1 MLKKQ
6 SSDEYDAI
14 IIGAGIG
21 GLVCGCYLAKAG
33 MKVLICE
40 QHYKPGGYCTSFKR
54 KGFTFDA
61 AADCFG
67 AYRKDGIT
75 RKVFEEL
82 GIDKKLNIIRFDPPS
97 IVLTP
102 DYRIHFWNDLEKT
115 ISEFQTAFP
124 DEKTNIS
131 KFFYFLSNS
140 DSISFSRIRNWT
152 FKNLLDS
159 YFTNDRLKAVL
170 SFPLLAMAGL
180 PPSMISAFMGV
191 KFFSEFF
198 LDGGYYP
205 IGGMQVLSDTI
216 AERFK
221 GFGGE
226 LRLSS
231 LVKKIKV
238 KDNKVIGIVLE
249 NGDFILSKYVISNC
263 DARQTFLK
271 LIGKEKVEKE
281 FYNQI
286 KDMMPSI
293 SNFIAYLGLS
303 KSFNPP
309 YPQGSA
315 VFFSQHYDLDKAY
328 RSAQKSD
335 IDGYNGHTFRISHD
349 KSTIYAIIPTAFK
362 NRLFWINNKHRFLE
376 LLIEN
381 IEKTTIPGLSEHI
394 VYKEAATPYTLYRYT
409 LNYKGASYGWASTPS
424 QLAVPGLRKPP
435 SIQDLYLTG
444 HWTTLGVG
452 ISGVIYVSHE
462 VSKLIL
468 KMGKRGYKNNY
479 E

>member
-1 MLKKQ
+1 MG
-6 SSDEYDAI
+6 SNSYDAV

-82 GIDKKLNIIRFDPPS
+82 GIDKRLNIIRFNPPS

-102 DYRIHFWNDLEKT
+102 DYRIPFWNDLEKT
-115 ISEFQTAFP
+115 IEEFQTAFP
-124 DEKTNIS
+124 EESNNIRN
-131 KFFYFLSNS
+131 FFYFLSSS
-140 DSISFSRIRNWT
+140 DPISYSKIKNWT
-152 FKNLLDS
+152 FKELLDS

-180 PPSMISAFMGV
+180 PPSLMSAFMGA

-205 IGGMQVLSDTI
+205 IGGMQALSDAL

-221 GFGGE
+221 EFGGE

-231 LVKKIKV
+231 LVKKIRV
-238 KDNKVIGIVLE
+238 RDNKVIGAVLE
-249 NGDFILSKYVISNC
+249 KDGFILSKYVISNC

-271 LIGKEKVEKE
+271 LLGKEKIEGE
-281 FYNQI
+281 FYKAI
-286 KDMMPSI
+286 KNMIPSI
-293 SNFIAYLGLS
+293 SNFIAYLGMD
-303 KSFNPP
+303 KRFKPP
-309 YPQGSA
+309 QPPGSA
-315 VFFSQHYDLDKAY
+315 VFFSQHYDLDKAFQA
-328 RSAQKSD
+328 AQRND
-335 IDGYNGHTFRISHD
+335 LEGYGGYGFRISYN
-349 KSTIYAIIPTAFK
+349 KSILGAIIPAAFK
-362 NRLFWINNKHRFLE
+362 NRIFWDNNKHRFLNS
-376 LLIEN
+376 LIDK
-381 IEKTTIPGLSEHI
+381 IEKSTIPGLSEHI

-424 QLAVPGLRKPP
+424 QLEVPGLRKPP
-435 SIQDLYLTG
+435 FIQGLYLTG
-444 HWTTLGVG
+444 HWTTVGIG
-452 ISGVIYVSHE
+452 ISGVIYVSQDI
-462 VSKLIL
+462 SKLVL
-468 KMGKRGYKNNY
+468 KKERNKL
-479 E
+479 

>member
-1 MLKKQ
+1 M
-6 SSDEYDAI
+6 YDAI

-21 GLVCGCYLAKAG
+21 GLVCGCYLARAG

-54 KGFTFDA
+54 QGFTFDA

-97 IVLTP
+97 IILTP
-102 DYRIHFWNDLEKT
+102 DYKIPFWNDLEKT
-115 ISEFQTAFP
+115 IQEFQAAFP
-124 DEKTNIS
+124 EEGNNINN
-131 KFFYFLSNS
+131 FFYFLSNS
-140 DSISFSRIRNWT
+140 DSISISKIRNWT
-152 FKNLLDS
+152 FKNLLDT
-159 YFTNDRLKAVL
+159 YFTNDRLKAIL

-180 PPSMISAFMGV
+180 PPSLMSAFMGA

-205 IGGMQVLSDTI
+205 IGGMHVLSDTL
-216 AERFK
+216 AKRFK
-221 GFGGE
+221 EFGGE

-231 LVKKIKV
+231 PVKKIRV
-238 KDNKVIGIVLE
+238 RHNSAVGIVIE
-249 NGDFILSKYVISNC
+249 NDSFIPSRFVVSNC

-271 LIGKEKVEKE
+271 LLGKEKVEKE
-281 FYNQI
+281 FCNKI
-286 KDMMPSI
+286 KNMTPSI
-293 SNFIAYLGLS
+293 SNFIAYLGIN
-303 KSFNPP
+303 KQFKPP
-309 YPQGSA
+309 QPPGSA

-328 RSAQKSD
+328 RVAQKSD
-335 IDGYNGHTFRISHD
+335 IDAYDGHTFRISHD
-349 KSTIYAIIPTAFK
+349 KSTIYAIIPAAYK
-362 NRLFWINNKHRFLE
+362 NRIFWNNNKPRFLE
-376 LLIEN
+376 SLIRK
-381 IEKTTIPGLSEHI
+381 IEKSTIPSLSEHI

-409 LNYKGASYGWASTPS
+409 LNYRGASYGWASTPS

-435 SIQDLYLTG
+435 SIQGLYLTG

-452 ISGVIYVSHE
+452 ISGVIYVSHDI
-462 VSKLIL
+462 SKLIL
-468 KMGKRGYKNNY
+468 KKGKNRL
-479 E
+479 

>member
-1 MLKKQ
+1 MSKLSQ
-6 SSDEYDAI
+6 DAYDAV

-33 MKVLICE
+33 MKVLIAE
-40 QHYKPGGYCTSFKR
+40 QHFKPGGYCTSFKR

-75 RKVFEEL
+75 RKVFEDL

-97 IVLTP
+97 IILTP
-102 DYRIHFWNDLEKT
+102 DYRIPFWNDLEKT
-115 ISEFQTAFP
+115 IKEFQAAFP
-124 DEKTNIS
+124 EEANSINN
-131 KFFYFLSNS
+131 FFYFLSNS
-140 DSISFSRIRNWT
+140 DSISVSKIRNWT

-180 PPSMISAFMGV
+180 PPSLMSAFMGT

-205 IGGMQVLSDTI
+205 IGGMQVLSDTL

-221 GFGGE
+221 EFGGE

-231 LVKKIKV
+231 PVKKIRV
-238 KDNKVIGIVLE
+238 KDNKVAGIVIE
-249 NGDFILSKYVISNC
+249 NDGFIPSRFVVSNC

-271 LIGKEKVEKE
+271 LLGKEKIEGE
-281 FYNQI
+281 FYKAI
-286 KDMMPSI
+286 KNMIPSI
-293 SNFIAYLGLS
+293 SNFIAYLGMD
-303 KSFNPP
+303 KEFKPP
-309 YPQGSA
+309 QPPGSA

-328 RSAQKSD
+328 RSAQTCD
-335 IDGYNGHTFRISHD
+335 IDGYSGHTFRISHD
-349 KSTIYAIIPTAFK
+349 KSTIYAIIPAAFK
-362 NRLFWINNKHRFLE
+362 NREYWDNNKSRFLE
-376 LLIEN
+376 SL
-381 IEKTTIPGLSEHI
+381 IEKTGSTIPGLSKHI

-424 QLAVPGLRKPP
+424 QLAAPGLRKPP
-435 SIQDLYLTG
+435 SIQGLYLTG

-452 ISGVIYVSHE
+452 ISGVIYVSHDT
-462 VSKLIL
+462 SKLL
-468 KMGKRGYKNNY
+468 LRKKKNKL
-479 E
+479 

>member
-6 SSDEYDAI
+6 SSEEYDAI

-40 QHYKPGGYCTSFKR
+40 QHYKPGGYCTSFR
-54 KGFTFDA
+54 RGPFVFDA

-82 GIDKKLNIIRFDPPS
+82 EIDRKLNIIQFDPPS
-97 IVLTP
+97 IILTP
-102 DYRIHFWNDLEKT
+102 DYRIPFWNNLEKT
-115 ISEFQTAFP
+115 IEEFQTAFP
-124 DEKTNIS
+124 DERDNIK

-140 DSISFSRIRNWT
+140 CAISISKLRNWT
-152 FKNLLDS
+152 FKNLLDY
-159 YFTNDRLKAVL
+159 YFANDRLKAIL
-170 SFPLLAMAGL
+170 SLPLLAMAGL
-180 PPSMISAFMGV
+180 PPSLMSAFMGV

-205 IGGMQVLSDTI
+205 IGCMQMLSDTL

-221 GFGGE
+221 EFGGE

-231 LVKKIKV
+231 LVKKIRV
-238 KDNKVIGIVLE
+238 RDNKVTGIVTE
-249 NGDFILSKYVISNC
+249 NDGFIPSRLVVSNC

-271 LIGKEKVEKE
+271 LLSKEKIERG
-281 FYNQI
+281 FYNGI
-286 KDMMPSI
+286 KNMMPSI
-293 SNFIAYLGLS
+293 SNFIAYLGIN
-303 KSFNPP
+303 KQFKPP
-309 YPQGSA
+309 QPQGSA
-315 VFFSQHYDLDKAY
+315 VFFSQHYDLDRAY

-335 IDGYNGHTFRISHD
+335 IDGYGGHTFRISRD
-349 KSTIYAIIPTAFK
+349 KSTIYAIIPAAFK
-362 NRLFWINNKHRFLE
+362 NRTFWNNNKPRFLE
-376 LLIEN
+376 SLIEK
-381 IEKTTIPGLSEHI
+381 IEKSTIPGLSEHI

-409 LNYKGASYGWASTPS
+409 LNYKGASYGWASIPS

-435 SIQDLYLTG
+435 FLQNLYLTG

-462 VSKLIL
+462 TSKLIL
-468 KMGKRGYKNNY
+468 KKERNIIL
-479 E
+479 